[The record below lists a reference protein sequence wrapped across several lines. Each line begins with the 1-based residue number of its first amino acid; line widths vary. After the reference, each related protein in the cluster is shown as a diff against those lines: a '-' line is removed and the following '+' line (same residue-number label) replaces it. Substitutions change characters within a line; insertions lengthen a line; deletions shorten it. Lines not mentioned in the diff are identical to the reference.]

1 MGHAVG
7 GGWNSGK
14 TLGLYEICPPR
25 NCGGREVF
33 RKREKK
39 LVTAKSGLEDFDC
52 RFASVAWV
60 DKCVFGL

>member
-1 MGHAVG
+1 VVS
-7 GGWNSGK
+7 WK
-14 TLGLYEICPPR
+14 ICPPR
-25 NCGGREVF
+25 NCHGRRVF

-39 LVTAKSGLEDFDC
+39 LVTAKSGLEGFDC